1 MQIACVGGGPA
12 GLYFS
17 ILTKRRR
24 PQDEVTVHERL
35 PADADVGWGVTFW
48 ADFLED
54 LRACDPE
61 SAGAIADH
69 SVRWS
74 GGVCHVAGEV
84 VTRGGDE
91 GYSIA
96 RRTLLDILGARARA
110 LGVRMIHDQEVS
122 RSAQLPGA
130 DVIVVAEGAGSRLR
144 QSQQPKF
151 GTRITEGRNRFLWLG
166 TDRVFESFT
175 FAFVPTDTGD
185 WLWCYAYPFSD
196 GLSTFI
202 VECSEAAWRALKLD
216 ALDREETLRLLERC
230 FAEPLRGHALQCRA
244 EEETGTGLWRTF
256 RTITNDSWHARN
268 MVLLGDAAH
277 TTHYSIGAGTRL
289 ALQDASAL
297 SSALADHADGRAD
310 GGADLGAALG
320 AYELRR
326 KQELRRAQAAAHYS
340 ARWFE
345 DFARYARLSPERLFA
360 VLGQRHSPLLP
371 HLPPALGYHVHHG
384 LTAFPALRN
393 LRRWAGHRLATTLH
407 TGSAPASAAVPASRG
422 PAVTREGVGP
432 KR

>member
-17 ILTKRRR
+17 ILTKLRR
-24 PQDEVTVHERL
+24 PEDEVTVHERL

-54 LRACDPE
+54 LRACDPQ
-61 SAGAIADH
+61 SARAIADR

-74 GGVCHVAGEV
+74 GGVCHVNGQTV
-84 VTRGGDE
+84 RRDGDD

-96 RRTLLDILGARARA
+96 RRTLLDVLGARARA
-110 LGVRMIHDQEVS
+110 LGVRMVHDQEIS

-130 DVIVVAEGAGSRLR
+130 DLIVVAEGAGSRLR
-144 QSQQPKF
+144 QSQQPRF
-151 GTRITEGRNRFLWLG
+151 GTRITEGRNRYLWLG

-175 FAFVPTDTGD
+175 FAFARTGSGG

-202 VECSEAAWRALKLD
+202 VECSEGAFRSLKLD
-216 ALDREETLRLLERC
+216 TLDREGTLRLLERC
-230 FAEPLRGHALQCRA
+230 FAEPLRGHALQCRTDEDA
-244 EEETGTGLWRTF
+244 GAGLWKTF
-256 RTITNDSWHARN
+256 RTITNTSWHARN

-289 ALQDASAL
+289 ALQDAA
-297 SSALADHADGRAD
+297 ALAEAVD
-310 GGADLGAALG
+310 GGADLPGALR

-384 LTAFPALRN
+384 MEALPALRT

-407 TGSAPASAAVPASRG
+407 SGPGSAVGGVPAQHGAHASRE
-422 PAVTREGVGP
+422 PAFTGEGGGP

>member
-17 ILTKRRR
+17 ILTKLRR
-24 PQDEVTVHERL
+24 PEDEVTVHERL

-48 ADFLED
+48 ADFLDD
-54 LRACDPE
+54 LRVCDPE
-61 SAGAIADH
+61 SARAIAEH
-69 SVRWS
+69 SVRWR
-74 GGVCHVAGEV
+74 GGVCHVGGEQV
-84 VTRGGDE
+84 ARSGDE

-96 RRTLLDILGARARA
+96 RRTLLDILGARAQE
-110 LGVRMIHDQEVS
+110 LGVGMVRGQEIN

-130 DVIVVAEGAGSRLR
+130 DLIVVAEGAGSRLR

-151 GTRITEGRNRFLWLG
+151 GTRITEGRNRYLWLG

-175 FAFVPTDTGD
+175 FAFHPTGTGG

-202 VECSEAAWRALKLD
+202 VECSEAAWRALKLET
-216 ALDREETLRLLERC
+216 LDREDTLRLLERC
-230 FAEPLRGHALQCRA
+230 FAEPLCGHRLQCRA
-244 EEETGTGLWRTF
+244 EEDTGAGLWKTF
-256 RTITNDSWHARN
+256 RTITNTSWHARN

-289 ALQDASAL
+289 ALQDAAAL
-297 SSALADHADGRAD
+297 ASALADAADR
-310 GGADLGAALG
+310 GADLAGALG

-345 DFARYARLSPERLFA
+345 DFARYAGLSPQRLFA

-371 HLPPALGYHVHHG
+371 HLPPVLGYHVHHG
-384 LTAFPALRN
+384 LEALPALRT
-393 LRRWAGHRLATTLH
+393 LRRWAGHRLATALH
-407 TGSAPASAAVPASRG
+407 SGAAPASGAVPASRG
-422 PAVTREGVGP
+422 PAVTREGAGP
-432 KR
+432 RR